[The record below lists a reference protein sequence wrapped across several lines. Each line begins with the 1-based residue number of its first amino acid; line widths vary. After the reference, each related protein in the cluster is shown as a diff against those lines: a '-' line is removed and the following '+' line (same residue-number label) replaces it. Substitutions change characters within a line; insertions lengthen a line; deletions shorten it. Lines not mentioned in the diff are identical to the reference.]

1 MKACKRVGVS
11 VSIVIPVLNEAQA
24 LPRILTAVEQLQQG
38 FETEIRAV
46 VKEIGLDAQEL
57 DKDDF

>member
-1 MKACKRVGVS
+1 MS

-38 FETEIRAV
+38 FETEIIV
-46 VKEIGLDAQEL
+46 VDGGSTDATLDVAPR
-57 DKDDF
+57 